1 MLRCVLAALGL
12 LAVAFQAQ
20 AAPAQVAGVTLE
32 GAFTQGGLVLGR
44 SLPGSTASL
53 DGKPLRVTAD
63 GRFIF
68 GFGRD
73 ALEKATLQVTAP
85 DGAVIT
91 QQIEVTPRPHQ
102 IPRIDGTA
110 KEQSEAGRGGKGGG
124 STSIMGGGTD

>member
-1 MLRCVLAALGL
+1 MLRSVLAAAFCL
-12 LAVAFQAQ
+12 LAVTFQSQ

-32 GAFTQGGLVLGR
+32 GAFTQGGLVFGR

-73 ALEKATLQVTAP
+73 APQKATLQVTAP
-85 DGAVIT
+85 ED
-91 QQIEVTPRPHQ
+91 R
-102 IPRIDGTA
+102 
-110 KEQSEAGRGGKGGG
+110 K
-124 STSIMGGGTD
+124 STRLNSSH